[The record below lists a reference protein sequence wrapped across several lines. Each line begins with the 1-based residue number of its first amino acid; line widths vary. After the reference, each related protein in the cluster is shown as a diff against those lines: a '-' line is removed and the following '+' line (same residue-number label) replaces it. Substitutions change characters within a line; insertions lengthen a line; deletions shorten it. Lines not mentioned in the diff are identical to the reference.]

1 VIGVVGD
8 AHINALSEDDAAEMY
23 WAAQPDDMPSMVIVA
38 MTNGSASDI
47 PARARSIGDSLD
59 AKVVPEIRQLK
70 ALYRDNVAQ
79 VEKIA
84 TTVTLIG
91 MIAVVLAGVGIVSL
105 VTFTIS
111 QSTKEIAIRIALGAN
126 PVQILASILRQFSWP
141 VAIGVLAGIVGTATL
156 SQILRRVLYGVSNL
170 DPLSYA
176 TAIAILL
183 AIFAIAALL
192 PARRALNLDL
202 ALALHQE

>member
-1 VIGVVGD
+1 
-8 AHINALSEDDAAEMY
+8 
-23 WAAQPDDMPSMVIVA
+23 
-38 MTNGSASDI
+38 
-47 PARARSIGDSLD
+47 
-59 AKVVPEIRQLK
+59 
-70 ALYRDNVAQ
+70 